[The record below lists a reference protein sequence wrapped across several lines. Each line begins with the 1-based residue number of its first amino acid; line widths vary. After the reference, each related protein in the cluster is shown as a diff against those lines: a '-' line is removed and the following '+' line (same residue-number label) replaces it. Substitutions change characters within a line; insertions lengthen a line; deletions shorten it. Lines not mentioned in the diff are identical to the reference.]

1 MTERSN
7 EPGVII
13 VAPEVI
19 HHAFTASGVPW
30 RVQPRQGSIAEMW
43 DGLSSGHLDT
53 TSRILV
59 FSDSLMV
66 GQPGDDAELA
76 QTARAI
82 VAMANAGA
90 IVALASQRADATQRI
105 REEIEDTCR
114 RQGIDPTGIDVLT
127 VSADTPTEVVKAV
140 GAAAA
145 PYLPEQ
151 LPDAPVR
158 RPQSFEAG
166 SVPPGMPALPPLGVL
181 GSSAPPVAVPLPKP
195 STVNRDDYPDQA
207 DRALLSR
214 PKRPGQTTITVTSS
228 KGGSGKSTASVLLA
242 ATIARASR
250 EAGKPLSVCLI
261 DLDTRDGQ
269 VASLI
274 GTFMPTALNIRVQPM
289 WDEDRIRRNLVS
301 APHLG
306 IDTLLAPIRPR
317 TADTVGPE
325 FYRTIVESL
334 QRMYDVIVMDT
345 SVQYLEPLIAKVA
358 LVEADEILFVTS
370 LAATAIQGMAR
381 ALREITAPVEESG
394 LGVPREKIGIIVN
407 QSIANVGMEQDQVL
421 AAGLGVPVVG
431 VIPLATRDVLTA
443 TNLNQMERL
452 LDHPLLAPSYL
463 ELARACLPDH
473 ELQAWEIHET
483 PPVPESEVHGGGESE
498 QPSGRKR
505 GLFRK

>member
-1 MTERSN
+1 MAQSSN

-13 VAPEVI
+13 IAPEPI
-19 HHAFTASGVPW
+19 YTAFVDSGVPW
-30 RVQPRQGSIAEMW
+30 RVQPRQASIGEMW
-43 DGLSSGHLDT
+43 DGLSSGRLDT
-53 TSRILV
+53 TSRVLV
-59 FSDSLMV
+59 FSDSLMA
-66 GQPGDDAELA
+66 GQPGDDTELVN
-76 QTARAI
+76 TARAI
-82 VAMANAGA
+82 VAMASAGA
-90 IVALASQRADATQRI
+90 IVALASERGDATKRI
-105 REEIEDTCR
+105 QEEIAATRE
-114 RQGIDPTGIDVLT
+114 RQGISDGAIDVL
-127 VSADTPTEVVKAV
+127 VVPAQAPSEVVKEV

-145 PYLPEQ
+145 PFLPES
-151 LPDAPVR
+151 LPKAPVTR
-158 RPQSFEAG
+158 TEG
-166 SVPPGMPALPPLGVL
+166 SASDGLPPGMPDLPPLGTATSNAA
-181 GSSAPPVAVPLPKP
+181 SSPVTAPA
-195 STVNRDDYPDQA
+195 STGDDFPDQA
-207 DRALLSR
+207 DRELLSR

-228 KGGSGKSTASVLLA
+228 KGGSGKSTASVMLA
-242 ATIARASR
+242 STIARASR

-289 WDEDRIRRNLVS
+289 WDEERIRRNLVS

-381 ALREITAPVEESG
+381 ALREITAPAEESG

-407 QSIANVGMEQDQVL
+407 QSISNVGMEQDQVL

-443 TNLNQMERL
+443 TNLNQMEKL
-452 LDHPLLAPSYL
+452 LEHPLLAPAYL
-463 ELARACLPDH
+463 DLARACLPEH
-473 ELQAWEIHET
+473 ELTQW
-483 PPVPESEVHGGGESE
+483 PVAEPDAGVLAEPASAADDDSTVN
-498 QPSGRKR
+498 RRR
-505 GLFRK
+505 GLFRR

>member
-1 MTERSN
+1 MPEASN

-13 VAPEVI
+13 IAPDAI
-19 HHAFTASGVPW
+19 YTAFTASGVPW
-30 RVQPRQGSIAEMW
+30 RIQARQSSVNEMW
-43 DGLSSGHLDT
+43 DGLSSGRLDT
-53 TSRILV
+53 ASRVLV
-59 FSDSLMV
+59 FSDSLLA
-66 GQPGDDAELA
+66 GQPGDDTELT

-82 VAMANAGA
+82 VAMASAGA
-90 IVALASQRADATQRI
+90 VVALASHRRDATELI
-105 REEIEDTCR
+105 RAEIGETCM
-114 RQGIDPTGIDVLT
+114 RQGIDPATIDVL
-127 VSADTPTEVVKAV
+127 VVPADAPAEVVKAV

-145 PYLPEQ
+145 PYLPET
-151 LPDAPVR
+151 LPDAPVER
-158 RPQSFEAG
+158 ADPAAG
-166 SVPPGMPALPPLGVL
+166 DALVGFPLGMPDLPPLGVPV
-181 GSSAPPVAVPLPKP
+181 SSPATATAPKDNKP
-195 STVNRDDYPDQA
+195 TDDYPDQA
-207 DRALLSR
+207 DRELLSR

-242 ATIARASR
+242 STIARASR

-289 WDEDRIRRNLVS
+289 WDEERIRRNLVS

-407 QSIANVGMEQDQVL
+407 QSISNVGMEQDQVL

-431 VIPLATRDVLTA
+431 IIPLATRDVLTA

-452 LDHPLLAPSYL
+452 LDHPLLSPAYL
-463 ELARACLPDH
+463 DLARACLPGRD
-473 ELQAWEIHET
+473 LADWDL
-483 PPVPESEVHGGGESE
+483 PEREGSATEVEEDTSEATGAA
-498 QPSGRKR
+498 RKR
-505 GLFRK
+505 GLFRR